1 MTYAHVNEARFK
13 TDASTDSFANNLLFR
28 NNWRPYLTEVV
39 DRILSDH
46 LDISDTN
53 LEIEDVVRRAFIK

>member
-1 MTYAHVNEARFK
+1 MRPGFK
-13 TDASTDSFANNLLFR
+13 TDASTDSFTNNLLFR

-53 LEIEDVVRRAFIK
+53 LEIEDVVRWAFSK